1 MQIIFNM
8 KISQSTIWCILS
20 WQSDAQKKV
29 SSKNTAS
36 WKVICKFVNVYKWCG
51 LPILY
56 CLLLYCIYSHVYINM
71 YKYLF
76 KMHQTWWLG
85 TVLQC
90 HCSWWHFDKQLS
102 PVLLAFQLQRKQ
114 GGKDWLKTGSIEQK
128 DSNHYLVIENPL
140 DVKDIEIQPG
150 FKPGSSECQSD
161 TLTNWTTGAL
171 ALEQRIDG
179 ISIVQLR

>member
-1 MQIIFNM
+1 MMHYHDNQMLRKRSIVKTQPVERWFVNLLLF
-8 KISQSTIWCILS
+8 T
-20 WQSDAQKKV
+20 SDAGYRSCTV
-29 SSKNTAS
+29 
-36 WKVICKFVNVYKWCG
+36 C
-51 LPILY
+51 
-56 CLLLYCIYSHVYINM
+56 YCIAWITKYSHVYINM

-128 DSNHYLVIENPL
+128 DSNHYLVTENPL

-171 ALEQRIDG
+171 ALEQRMDG
-179 ISIVQLR
+179 ISIVQLC